1 MSELLLN
8 EEERNILNRITA
20 AKVAADQASKKA
32 QRDLQEILLDITLNE
47 RALWQSIA
55 KSHNL
60 DLTKKN
66 YTVVYDS
73 PEVARLEELPMP
85 GVSSGFEE
93 AEQEN
98 ETDSDTV

>member
-55 KSHNL
+55 KSRNL

-85 GVSSGFEE
+85 GVAPGFEE